1 LPILPDGSVL
11 FAISNSPFNFYDFAL
26 VFKNN
31 GCKNALYPDEAI
43 SQTYCPAKGLLTT
56 NGKFGV
62 IIGVADAALR

>member
-11 FAISNSPFNFYDFAL
+11 FAISKGPVNFYDFAL
-26 VFKNN
+26 FFKNN
-31 GCKNALYPDEAI
+31 GCKNALYPDGAI
-43 SQTYCPAKGLLTT
+43 SQMYCPAKGLTT